1 MGALHEGHL
10 TLIRRARAESET
22 VIVSIFVNPTQF
34 NDKSDLEKYPRD
46 LMRDMALS
54 ESAGAHIVFAPEP
67 AEMYPDGFC
76 TTVAVEGPLT
86 QMLEGQ
92 FRPGH
97 FAGVTTVVAKLL
109 NIVQADRTYFG
120 EKDWQQLKVVERMTA
135 DLDIPTVI
143 VPCPTTRET
152 DGLAMSSRNV
162 RLSPEA
168 REKAKFLPYL
178 LDTAQTLLDSVTYES
193 QTDKGPVITAWL
205 TTLLQNNVPEAG
217 IDYIAVVDP
226 DTLMGVDE
234 IRDRALVVLAVKI
247 GGVRLIDNR
256 IIVRR

>member
-1 MGALHEGHL
+1 M
-10 TLIRRARAESET
+10 RQARAESGT
-22 VIVSIFVNPTQF
+22 VVVSIFVNPTQF

-46 LMRDMALS
+46 LARDMALC
-54 ESAGAHIVFAPEP
+54 ESVGADIIFAPEP
-67 AEMYPDGFC
+67 EEMYPAGFC
-76 TTVAVEGPLT
+76 TTVTVEGPLT
-86 QMLEGQ
+86 TPLEGRY
-92 FRPGH
+92 RPGH

-109 NIVQADRTYFG
+109 NIAQADRAYFG
-120 EKDWQQLKVVERMTA
+120 EKDWQQLKVVERMVA
-135 DLDIPTVI
+135 DLNIPTTI
-143 VPCPTTRET
+143 VPCPTVREP

-168 REKAKFLPYL
+168 RQKAKFIPYL

-193 QTDKGPVITAWL
+193 QTDKGPVIRQWL
-205 TTLLQNNVPEAG
+205 LTLLENNVPDAEP
-217 IDYIAVVDP
+217 DYIAVVDP

-234 IRDRALVVLAVKI
+234 ITDLALVVLAIKI